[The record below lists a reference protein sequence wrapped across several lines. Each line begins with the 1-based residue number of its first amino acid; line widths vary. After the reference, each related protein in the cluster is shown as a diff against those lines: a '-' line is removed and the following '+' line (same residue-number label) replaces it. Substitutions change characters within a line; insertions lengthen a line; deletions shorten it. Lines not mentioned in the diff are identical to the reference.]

1 MKPTPHTPI
10 ERARHLLSI
19 GLVTLAT
26 ASVAYGQTNDTDGLR
41 RLQEENAALRKRL
54 AELEGSSTA
63 ATQPAQPAVA
73 APTPAATT
81 TNAAATTTT
90 TDDGTVLLSPFEVK
104 TDKDYGYLKTN
115 AATATRIGMEI
126 QRVPMNI
133 SVMSE
138 DFIKDTG
145 INSITDVL
153 RYTSSGSPDSRFA
166 MRVPGNSAT
175 PQGNFTL
182 RGFTVNS
189 LLRNGVF
196 RYNSYNLDNVDRVEI
211 VKGPAAVFF
220 GQGYP
225 GGVINYITKK
235 PMFEKA
241 ATSMSYQVDD
251 NGSQKFVLDHNAPLS
266 KNTAFRVIGAWSNWL
281 GSRKYEFRDNI
292 NITPSLALVPFKSG
306 KVKVNLEVE
315 YLKESYNLNDYGWIY
330 PQGWF
335 DAYKNPSA
343 ELIAAAGLS
352 ASADPVAAYR
362 ARIFNSVGNWATDV
376 RKAKN
381 DPSMPIY
388 TTLSPY
394 GYYTDKSGNRIEDKS
409 FNFSNSGTRSSNEV
423 KTLQAAVEASPFSW
437 LDARYVFTKDNSRFD
452 SFEGLNAPNA
462 DGITFNAASGGN
474 GRGYYKSMRDHQL
487 DVIVK
492 AEIFGIKNKILLGG
506 VHSRPFQQYMA
517 TAGAIYNSVPGYN
530 TGYVSSTTGAYVYST
545 TPGPNGEPL
554 VVNPLNSG
562 YAVNASNNI
571 NSPNNAQVPMGQY
584 LLNRSGQLLTPQQ
597 VFSMWDPAIHVNPP
611 VSKIYNIQRNLLDG
625 YKSKLTAYYVNWQA
639 QMLENDRLTLL
650 AGYRQESSQG
660 YGQSLVAND
669 PWFIT
674 PEEAYLDQTKYPP
687 GAYNY
692 SPSYSGDP
700 EGFRTRSGDSWMGG
714 ASFALTPEISIYAT
728 ASKTFKINS
737 GLAGGYDELAFDQL
751 AQDALTKGG
760 GSFSYRGQTITSI
773 AQARAAIAAAGANNS
788 IPNEDGKNF
797 EIGVKTSLW
806 DNKLV
811 STVSLFR
818 GVRKNQKLDDSEAQA
833 NANEPF
839 NYSTTLFAST
849 SAFYN
854 KRNFRWRSVGVK
866 NQITGT
872 DFDVIWTPTRNY
884 QLMVSGAWMWQAET
898 IDNPTYFK
906 PGTAKFNAATAA
918 NQALYTMYY
927 ANRIENV
934 PEYRLNVFNKYT
946 FTNTFAR
953 GLTIAGG
960 GRYSSETIVS
970 RSLDWNPDRG
980 GLKVGNYV
988 VFDANISYPWELL
1001 GYKFVTSLAINNVT
1015 DKVYYEGNVAPANPR
1030 TFILRTAVNF

>member
-1 MKPTPHTPI
+1 MKQTPKHPAAHI
-10 ERARHLLSI
+10 RSALAI
-19 GLVTLAT
+19 GLATLLT
-26 ASVAYGQTNDTDGLR
+26 LSASGQSSDSDSLR

-54 AELEGSSTA
+54 AEIEGTAKPAPSPAPVQTA
-63 ATQPAQPAVA
+63 APM
-73 APTPAATT
+73 TPAPATPVSS
-81 TNAAATTTT
+81 ALS
-90 TDDGTVLLSPFEVK
+90 TDSDVVTLSAFEVK
-104 TDKDYGYLKTN
+104 SEKDYGYLKTN

-126 QRVPMNI
+126 QKVPMNI

-145 INSITDVL
+145 ISSITDIL
-153 RYTSSGSPDSRFA
+153 RYTSSGSPDSRYA

-235 PMFEKA
+235 PIFEKT
-241 ATSMSYQVDD
+241 ATTMSFQVDD
-251 NGSQKFVLDHNAPLS
+251 NGSQKFVMDHNSPLS
-266 KNTAFRVIGAWSNWL
+266 SNTAFRVIGAWNNWV

-292 NITPSLALVPFKSG
+292 NLTPSLALVPFKSG
-306 KVKVNLEVE
+306 KVKINLEVE
-315 YLKESYNLNDYGWIY
+315 YLKESYNLNDYGWVY

-335 DAYKNPSA
+335 DAYKNPTS
-343 ELIAAAGLS
+343 ELMTAAGS
-352 ASADPVAAYR
+352 ASAAAYQT
-362 ARIFNSVGNWATDV
+362 RIFNSVGNWAADL

-381 DPSMPIY
+381 DPSLPIY
-388 TTLSPY
+388 TAVSPY
-394 GYYTDKSGNRIEDKS
+394 GFYTDKNGNRIEDKS

-462 DGITFNAASGGN
+462 DGITYNAASGGSA
-474 GRGYYKSMRDHQL
+474 RGYYRKLKDHQL
-487 DVIVK
+487 DLVGK
-492 AEIFGIKNKILLGG
+492 AEIFGIKNKLLLGG
-506 VHSRPFQQYMA
+506 VYSRPFQQYMA
-517 TAGAIYNSVPGYN
+517 TAGAMYNSVPGYN
-530 TGYVSSTTGAYVYST
+530 TGYVNSAGAYVYSL

-554 VVNPLNSG
+554 RVNPINPG

-597 VFSMWDPAIHVNPP
+597 VYTMWDPGIHVNPP
-611 VSKIYNIQRNLLDG
+611 VSKIYNVERNLLDG
-625 YKSKLTAYYVNWQA
+625 YKGKLEAYYANWQA
-639 QMLENDRLTLL
+639 QMLEDDKLTLL
-650 AGYRQESSQG
+650 AGYRKESSTG
-660 YGQSLVAND
+660 YGQSLLAND
-669 PWFIT
+669 PWFRH
-674 PEEAYLDQTKYPP
+674 PETAYLDQTNYPP
-687 GAYNY
+687 SAYNY
-692 SPSYSGDP
+692 SPSYAGDP
-700 EGFRTRSGDSWMGG
+700 ENFRTRSGDSWMYGF
-714 ASFALTPEISIYAT
+714 SFAITPQISLYAT
-728 ASKTFKINS
+728 VSKTFKINS
-737 GLAGGYDELAFDQL
+737 GLAGGYDELGFDQL

-806 DNKLV
+806 DDKLV
-811 STVSLFR
+811 STFSLFR
-818 GVRKNQKLDDSEAQA
+818 GVRKNQKLDDSEAQT

-839 NYSTTLFAST
+839 NSSTTLFAPT
-849 SAFYN
+849 SNFYN

-866 NQITGT
+866 NQITGA
-872 DFDVIWTPTRNY
+872 DFDVIWSPTRNY
-884 QLMVSGAWMWQAET
+884 QMVLNGAYMWQAET

-906 PGTAKFNAATAA
+906 PGTAKFNSATAA

-927 ANRIENV
+927 NNRIENV
-934 PEYRLNVFNKYT
+934 PEYRLNVFNRYT
-946 FTNTFAR
+946 FTDTFAR
-953 GLTIAGG
+953 GLSIAAG

-980 GLKVGNYV
+980 GFKAGNYV
-988 VFDANISYPWELL
+988 VFDANIAYPWEFL
-1001 GYKFVTSLAINNVT
+1001 GYKLVTSLAINNVT
-1015 DKVYYEGNVAPANPR
+1015 DKIYYEGNVAPGNPR
-1030 TFILRTAVNF
+1030 TWTLRTAVNF

>member
-10 ERARHLLSI
+10 DRARHLLSI
-19 GLVTLAT
+19 GLVTLVT
-26 ASVAYGQTNDTDGLR
+26 ASVAYGQSSDADSLR

-54 AELEGSSTA
+54 AELEG
-63 ATQPAQPAVA
+63 QAQPAPAPVPAPAPAPAPAQASATA
-73 APTPAATT
+73 APVGSTVS
-81 TNAAATTTT
+81 N
-90 TDDGTVLLSPFEVK
+90 DGTVTLSPFEVRS
-104 TDKDYGYLKTN
+104 DKDYGYLKTN

-145 INSITDVL
+145 ITNITDIL

-235 PMFEKA
+235 PMFEKT
-241 ATSMSYQVDD
+241 ATTMSYQVDD
-251 NGSQKFVLDHNAPLS
+251 NGSQKFVMDHNSPLS
-266 KNTAFRVIGAWSNWL
+266 SNTAFRVIGAWSNWL
-281 GSRKYEFRDNI
+281 GSRNHEFRDNI
-292 NITPSLALVPFKSG
+292 NVTPSLAIVPFKSG
-306 KVKVNLEVE
+306 KVKINLEVE

-335 DAYKNPSA
+335 DAYKNPTA
-343 ELIAAAGLS
+343 ELIAAAGV
-352 ASADPVAAYR
+352 ADATAYR
-362 ARIFNSVGNWATDV
+362 NRIFNSVGNWAADV
-376 RKAKN
+376 RKAKA
-381 DPSMPIY
+381 DPSLPIY
-388 TTLSPY
+388 TAVSPY
-394 GYYTDKSGNRIEDKS
+394 GYYTDKNGNRVEDKS
-409 FNFSNSGTRSSNEV
+409 FNFSNSGTRSMNEV
-423 KTLQAAVEASPFSW
+423 KTLQAAIEASPFSW

-474 GRGYYKSMRDHQL
+474 GRGYYKAMRDHQL
-487 DVIVK
+487 DVIAK

-517 TAGAIYNSVPGYN
+517 TAGAMYNSVPGYN
-530 TGYVSSTTGAYVYST
+530 TGYVNSAGTYVYSL

-554 VVNPLNSG
+554 RVNPINPG
-562 YAVNASNNI
+562 YAVNSGNNI
-571 NSPNNAQVPMGQY
+571 NNPNNAQVPMGQY
-584 LLNRSGQLLTPQQ
+584 LLNRAGQLLTPQQ
-597 VFSMWDPAIHVNPP
+597 VYSMWDPAIHPNPP
-611 VSKIYNIQRNLLDG
+611 VSKIYDIQRNLLDG
-625 YKSKLTAYYVNWQA
+625 YKGKLTAYYVNWQA
-639 QMLENDRLTLL
+639 QMLEDDKLTLL
-650 AGYRQESSQG
+650 AGYRQESSKG

-669 PWFIT
+669 PWFLH

-687 GAYNY
+687 SAYNY
-692 SPSYSGDP
+692 SPSYAGDP

-714 ASFALTPEISIYAT
+714 VSFALTPEISIYAT
-728 ASKTFKINS
+728 ASKTFKINT
-737 GLAGGYDELAFDQL
+737 GLAGGYDELAFDTL
-751 AQDALTKGG
+751 AQDALTHGG
-760 GSFSYRGQTITSI
+760 GSFTYRGQTITSV
-773 AQARAAIAAAGANNS
+773 AQARAAIGAAGANNS

-806 DNKLV
+806 NNKLV
-811 STVSLFR
+811 STVSVFR
-818 GVRKNQKLDDSEAQA
+818 GIRQNQKLDDGEAQA

-839 NYSTTLFAST
+839 NYSTSLFASS

-884 QLMVSGAWMWQAET
+884 QVMVSGAWMWQAET

-927 ANRIENV
+927 NNRIENV

-946 FTNTFAR
+946 FTDTFAR
-953 GLTIAGG
+953 GLSIAAG
-960 GRYSSETIVS
+960 GRYSSETVVS

-980 GLKVGNYV
+980 GFQAGNYV

-1001 GYKFVTSLAINNVT
+1001 GYRFLTSLAINNLT
-1015 DKVYYEGNVAPANPR
+1015 DKVYYEGNVAPGDPR
-1030 TFILRTAVNF
+1030 TFTLRTSVSF